1 MTLRTV
7 TRLWLVACTGAAA
20 WWLQAMAGGTATPA
34 THVSGIV
41 ATLVAATAVG
51 VAALR
56 WCNPPTTAM
65 MQLTTRRLRRSGHP
79 GTLVREWAPLERIS
93 REMWLTAIAA
103 EDAYFR
109 DHSGFDWD
117 SVREAR
123 AHNQTHANKR
133 GGSTITQQV
142 AKNLF
147 LWPARSYVRKGI
159 EAVLT
164 AIIEAV
170 WPKRRILE
178 VYLNVA
184 QFGPDLFGVQAA
196 ARRFF
201 GKDASGLTLQES
213 ALLTAALPNP
223 VRYQLEAPTH
233 RLRFR
238 QSWILLAARRL
249 GDLYLERL

>member
-133 GGSTITQQV
+133 GGSTIRSRSRKPV
-142 AKNLF
+142 

-159 EAVLT
+159 KLC
-164 AIIEAV
+164 
-170 WPKRRILE
+170 
-178 VYLNVA
+178 
-184 QFGPDLFGVQAA
+184 
-196 ARRFF
+196 
-201 GKDASGLTLQES
+201 
-213 ALLTAALPNP
+213 
-223 VRYQLEAPTH
+223 
-233 RLRFR
+233 
-238 QSWILLAARRL
+238 
-249 GDLYLERL
+249 